1 MEIDLNLNPTSSNGI
16 VYNGQGGCKEILHRP
31 AHLSTRPPFC
41 HFRNALPTCG
51 KFTLAHASNLRGY
64 RDETD
69 ENMASEGVFVEE
81 ENAEKLVGQND
92 LRKLKDLHFTVC
104 QLKVLHDIV
113 NGHFLGIISY
123 VFGILNTATRRR
135 LLDWSLERKT

>member
-1 MEIDLNLNPTSSNGI
+1 MEIDLNLNPTSSNSI

-51 KFTLAHASNLRGY
+51 KFTVAHASDGKR
-64 RDETD
+64 RKWRCTI
-69 ENMASEGVFVEE
+69 NMASEGVFVEE

-92 LRKLKDLHFTVC
+92 LRKLKDLHFTVR
-104 QLKVLHDIV
+104 QLKGLHDIFI
-113 NGHFLGIISY
+113 GQFLGIIPY
-123 VFGILNTATRRR
+123 VLVQCILNTVTY
-135 LLDWSLERKT
+135 